1 MARWQSILPLAL
13 VMHITTMNK
22 FNFKPQQKRFSF
34 SFAASLAVHI
44 LLAILITTADND
56 KPLPKKQQPQIMDV
70 TLLDEKKPPTKKPAK
85 DAHTIANRNAV
96 GSSRNAQDKITRQA
110 KAPMVGQQRTPR
122 PAPPKQ
128 PKTPPPAPTKPQRTR
143 MLAKRGPAPE
153 PRKPV
158 KKRKPVKHKKT
169 PRKTHKKPTPRKQVP
184 LANLMPSA
192 MALSQLSRDFAREKR
207 MKQKLNRE
215 ADIPINTREVKYAPY
230 AHALVRALE
239 EQWRP
244 GQARYDEFSADAR
257 QALVKLTIEHDGSLG
272 GVEILRPS
280 PIPQINESAIEAI
293 HAAAPFKVL
302 PSSWGLDRVSFYL
315 TFEVVEDRFVF
326 RPM

>member
-1 MARWQSILPLAL
+1 MK
-13 VMHITTMNK
+13 K

-44 LLAILITTADND
+44 LLVLLITTAEHD
-56 KPLPKKQQPQIMDV
+56 KPLPKKDLPQIMDV
-70 TLLDEKKPPTKKPAK
+70 TLLDDKKKPAK
-85 DAHTIANRNAV
+85 KAPKEARTMANQNAV
-96 GSSRNAQDKITRQA
+96 GSSKHAQDKITRQA
-110 KAPMVGQQRTPR
+110 KAPMAGQQRTPK

-128 PKTPPPAPTKPQRTR
+128 PKTPPPTPTKPQRTR
-143 MLAKRGPAPE
+143 MLAKRGPTPDTH
-153 PRKPV
+153 KTS
-158 KKRKPVKHKKT
+158 KKRKPVKHKPVK
-169 PRKTHKKPTPRKQVP
+169 HKKTVKPRKQVP

-192 MALSQLSRDFAREKR
+192 MALSQLSRDFARERR

-215 ADIPINTREVKYAPY
+215 ADIPINTRQVKYAPY

-244 GQARYDEFSADAR
+244 GQARYDEFPASAR
-257 QALVKLTIEHDGSLG
+257 QSLVKLTIEHDGSLG

-280 PIPQINESAIEAI
+280 PIAQINESAIEAI
-293 HAAAPFKVL
+293 HMAAPFKVL

-315 TFEVVEDRFVF
+315 TFEVIEDRFVF

>member
-1 MARWQSILPLAL
+1 MR
-13 VMHITTMNK
+13 K
-22 FNFKPQQKRFSF
+22 FNIKPQQQRFSF
-34 SFAASLAVHI
+34 SFTASLAVHI
-44 LLAILITTADND
+44 LLAVLITTAEHD
-56 KPLPKKQQPQIMDV
+56 KPLPKKEQPQIMDV
-70 TLLDEKKPPTKKPAK
+70 TLLDEKKAPTKKPAK
-85 DAHTIANRNAV
+85 DAHTMANRNAV
-96 GSSRNAQDKITRQA
+96 GSSRNARDKNTRQA
-110 KAPMVGQQRTPR
+110 RAPMAGQQRTPR

-128 PKTPPPAPTKPQRTR
+128 PKTPPPTPTKPPRTR

-153 PRKPV
+153 PHKTIKKHKSVKHRKPV
-158 KKRKPVKHKKT
+158 QPK
-169 PRKTHKKPTPRKQVP
+169 KQVP

-192 MALSQLSRDFAREKR
+192 MALTQLSRDFARERR

-244 GQARYDEFSADAR
+244 GQARYDEFPADAR
-257 QALVKLTIEHDGSLG
+257 QSLVKLTIEHDGSLG

-293 HAAAPFKVL
+293 HMAAPFKVL

>member
-1 MARWQSILPLAL
+1 MKKIN
-13 VMHITTMNK
+13 I
-22 FNFKPQQKRFSF
+22 KPQQQRFSF

-44 LLAILITTADND
+44 LLAVLITTADHD
-56 KPLPKKQQPQIMDV
+56 KPLPKKEQPQIMDV
-70 TLLDEKKPPTKKPAK
+70 TLLDETKKPPKKAPK
-85 DAHTIANRNAV
+85 DARTIANRNAV
-96 GSSRNAQDKITRQA
+96 GSSKNAQDKITRQA
-110 KAPMVGQQRTPR
+110 KAPMAGQQRSPK

-153 PRKPV
+153 PRKTT
-158 KKRKPVKHKKT
+158 KKRKPVKHKK
-169 PRKTHKKPTPRKQVP
+169 RVKPRKQVP

-192 MALSQLSRDFAREKR
+192 MALSQLSRDFARER
-207 MKQKLNRE
+207 HMKQKLSRE
-215 ADIPINTREVKYAPY
+215 ADIPINTRQVKYAPY

-280 PIPQINESAIEAI
+280 PIAQINESAIEAI
-293 HAAAPFKVL
+293 HMAAPFKVL

-315 TFEVVEDRFVF
+315 TFEVIEDRFVF